1 MAMAHGLRHQVDS
14 IQRIHATMA
23 TTDHARLYGGCFRV
37 RSHAADTVTDQDLCD
52 AELIWGYHQMG
63 HELRPC
69 DVAIGLGS
77 HDLGVAV
84 HASELFRAGMF
95 PVVVFSGA
103 TSPTTR
109 QRFPRGE
116 AEHYREHAVELGV
129 PPSAILVELHA
140 TNTGANIA
148 LSREVLAAA
157 GLHPRSAVLISK
169 PYMQRRAFAT
179 AGKVWPE
186 LDVVCASEPLSFPD
200 YLTGIGDQRLVVDM
214 LVGDL
219 QRVIEYPRK
228 GFAVEQ
234 DVPIEVEKAYQRL
247 VDRGFTSRLLN

>member
-1 MAMAHGLRHQVDS
+1 MG
-14 IQRIHATMA
+14 
-23 TTDHARLYGGCFRV
+23 
-37 RSHAADTVTDQDLCD
+37 SHPADTVPDRDLHD
-52 AELIWGYHQMG
+52 AESIWEYHQMG
-63 HELRPC
+63 HALRPC

-84 HASELFRAGMF
+84 HASELFHAGLF

-116 AEHYREHAVELGV
+116 AVHYREHAVKLGV
-129 PPSAILVELHA
+129 PAQAILVEPYA
-140 TNTGANIA
+140 TNTGANIE
-148 LSREVLAAA
+148 LSRKVLTAA
-157 GLHPRSAVLISK
+157 GLEPRSALLISK
-169 PYMQRRAFAT
+169 PYTQRRAFAT

-186 LDVVCASEPLSFPD
+186 LQVVCTSERLPFPD
-200 YLTGIGDQRLVVDM
+200 YLNGIGDQRLVVDM

-219 QRVIEYPRK
+219 QRVIEYPRQ

-247 VDRGFTSRLLN
+247 VDRGFTSRLLR

>member
-1 MAMAHGLRHQVDS
+1 MRA
-14 IQRIHATMA
+14 
-23 TTDHARLYGGCFRV
+23 
-37 RSHAADTVTDQDLCD
+37 HAADVVTDQDLRD

-63 HELRPC
+63 HDLRRC

-84 HASELFRAGMF
+84 HAAELFGAGMF

-116 AEHYREHAVELGV
+116 AEHYREHAIELGV
-129 PPSAILVELHA
+129 PASAILVEPRA

-186 LDVVCASEPLSFPD
+186 LEVVCSSEPLSLPD
-200 YLTGIGDQRLVVDM
+200 YIASIGDKRLVIDM

-219 QRVIEYPRK
+219 QRVIEYPRQ

-234 DVPIEVEKAYQRL
+234 DVPIGVENAFQRL
-247 VDRGFTSRLLN
+247 VDRGFTSRLLT